1 MASLVDK
8 TLDRLLDV
16 VIEQGPGSSIPPQD
30 RLAAQFSVS
39 RTVLREAISKLL
51 MLGVITVRPKI
62 GTTIND
68 TSKWKVIN
76 EDVISWRLRSGETKE
91 QLRNEVLSA
100 DVLIVDAEW
109 SSHEH
114 SGKGSV

>member
-16 VIEQGPGSSIPPQD
+16 VIEQGPGGSIPPQD

-76 EDVISWRLRSGETKE
+76 EDVIAWRMRAGEAKE
-91 QLRNEVLSA
+91 AVLA
-100 DVLIVDAEW
+100 DIERAKV
-109 SSHEH
+109 
-114 SGKGSV
+114 